1 MGGCPVELITD
12 LGTENGLAA
21 AVQSFFRDN
30 PEAHRYVSS
39 PRNQRI
45 EGWWSYYSKN
55 CCAWWRNFFSDLE
68 FQGIVDTTSDL
79 SMECLWYCFNN
90 VLQKE
95 LDSVK
100 EHWNTHRIR
109 KSRNNTVPG
118 RPDSLFFLPDLHG
131 AGDCLFEVP
140 AAQVEFGAQHITENL
155 DSPDNDH
162 QEYLEYARSSLSMPL
177 PGKWEEALKCT
188 KN

>member
-1 MGGCPVELITD
+1 M
-12 LGTENGLAA
+12 
-21 AVQSFFRDN
+21 
-30 PEAHRYVSS
+30 
-39 PRNQRI
+39 
-45 EGWWSYYSKN
+45 
-55 CCAWWRNFFSDLE
+55 
-68 FQGIVDTTSDL
+68 DTTSDL
-79 SMECLWYCFNN
+79 SMECLWYCFHN

-162 QEYLEYARSSLSMPL
+162 
-177 PGKWEEALKCT
+177 
-188 KN
+188 